1 MDIICI
7 EITKGIQNTQI
18 SINFMQ
24 ERAIVHM
31 DLDSFFVSVERLRDS
46 ALVGKPVIVGGLSD
60 RGVVAACSY
69 ETRAFGVRSAMPMR
83 MAMRLCPDAIVLRGD
98 LEAYSQYSE
107 SVTSLIMERAPL
119 VEKASIDE
127 FYLDMTGMER
137 FFGAYR
143 FATDLRERIQKQTG
157 LQISFGLSVNK
168 TVSKVATNHVKPA
181 GQHQVLAGEE
191 KAFLAPMP
199 VSKIPMIG
207 SVTAQTLRNMGIVHV
222 GTLSQMPL
230 KVLERSFGKSG
241 VMLWERAN
249 GIDLRPVVPYSEQKS
264 LSKEMTF
271 DQDSTDVVLLRRI
284 LGSLTEQLAYD
295 LRTLGQCTSCV
306 TVKLRY
312 SNFDTHTR
320 QITLP
325 ATASDHRLIP
335 AVVELF
341 EKLYDR
347 RLLIRLIGVRFS
359 KLLQGQEQLNLFDDG
374 ARLAPLYH
382 AMDGLKNR
390 FGEFS
395 IVRASGLMGR
405 HERRNI
411 LPKSED

>member
-1 MDIICI
+1 
-7 EITKGIQNTQI
+7 
-18 SINFMQ
+18 MQ
-24 ERAIVHM
+24 DRAIVHM
-31 DLDSFFVSVERLRDS
+31 DLDSFFVSVERLRDPR
-46 ALVGKPVIVGGLSD
+46 LVGKPVIVGGLSD

-83 MAMRLCPDAIVLRGD
+83 MALKLCPDALVLRGD
-98 LEAYSQYSE
+98 FEAYAQHSDW
-107 SVTSLIMERAPL
+107 VTRMIIDRAPV

-137 FFGAYR
+137 FFGSYQ
-143 FATDLRERIQKQTG
+143 FATDLRQKIHKETG

-181 GQHQVLAGEE
+181 GQFQVLPGEE
-191 KAFLAPMP
+191 KAFLAPMA
-199 VSKIPMIG
+199 VGKIPMIG
-207 SVTAQTLRNMGIVHV
+207 AVTAQTLRNMGIVHV

-230 KVLERSFGKSG
+230 KILERTFGKSG

-264 LSKEMTF
+264 LSKEITF
-271 DQDSTDVVLLRRI
+271 EQDTTDVHLLHRI

-295 LRTLGQCTSCV
+295 LRKLGQCTSCI

-320 QITLP
+320 QISIP
-325 ATASDHRLIP
+325 ASASDHRLIP
-335 AVVELF
+335 AVHELF

-359 KLLQGQEQLNLFDDG
+359 KLLQGQEQLSLFDDG
-374 ARLAPLYH
+374 ARLVPLYG
-382 AMDGLKNR
+382 AMDNLRNR
-390 FGEFS
+390 YGDFS
-395 IVRASGLMGR
+395 VLRASGLMERG
-405 HERRNI
+405 ERRNA
-411 LPKSED
+411 LGPKSE

>member
-1 MDIICI
+1 
-7 EITKGIQNTQI
+7 
-18 SINFMQ
+18 MQ
-24 ERAIVHM
+24 DRAIVHM

-46 ALVGKPVIVGGLSD
+46 RLVGKPVIVGGLSD

-83 MAMRLCPDAIVLRGD
+83 MALKLCPDAIVLRGD
-98 LEAYSQYSE
+98 FEAYAQHSDW
-107 SVTSLIMERAPL
+107 VTRMIMDRAPV

-127 FYLDMTGMER
+127 FYLDMTGMDR
-137 FFGAYR
+137 FFGSYQ
-143 FATDLRERIQKQTG
+143 FATDLRKRIHTETG

-181 GQHQVLAGEE
+181 GQFQVLPGEE

-199 VSKIPMIG
+199 VGKIPMIG
-207 SVTAQTLRNMGIVHV
+207 AVTSQTLRNMGIVHV

-230 KVLERSFGKSG
+230 KVLERTFGKSG

-264 LSKEMTF
+264 LSKEITF
-271 DQDSTDVVLLRRI
+271 EQDTTDVTLLRRI

-295 LRTLGQCTSCV
+295 LRKLGQCTSCI

-320 QITLP
+320 QISIP
-325 ATASDHRLIP
+325 ASASDHRLIP
-335 AVVELF
+335 AVHELF
-341 EKLYDR
+341 AKLYDR

-359 KLLQGQEQLNLFDDG
+359 KLLQGQEQLSLFDDG
-374 ARLAPLYH
+374 ARLVPLYG
-382 AMDGLKNR
+382 AMDLLRNR
-390 FGEFS
+390 YGDLS
-395 IVRASGLMGR
+395 VLRASGLMERG
-405 HERRNI
+405 ERRNA
-411 LPKSED
+411 LGPKSE

>member
-1 MDIICI
+1 
-7 EITKGIQNTQI
+7 
-18 SINFMQ
+18 MQ
-24 ERAIVHM
+24 DRAIVHM
-31 DLDSFFVSVERLRDS
+31 DLDSFFVSVERLRDPR
-46 ALVGKPVIVGGLSD
+46 LVGKPVIVGGLSD

-83 MAMRLCPDAIVLRGD
+83 MALKLCPDALVLRGD
-98 LEAYSQYSE
+98 FEAYAQHSDW
-107 SVTSLIMERAPL
+107 VTRMIIDRAPV

-137 FFGAYR
+137 FFGSYQ
-143 FATDLRERIQKQTG
+143 FATDLRQKIHKETG

-181 GQHQVLAGEE
+181 GQFQVLPGEE
-191 KAFLAPMP
+191 KAFLAPMA
-199 VSKIPMIG
+199 VGKIPMIG
-207 SVTAQTLRNMGIVHV
+207 AVTAQTLRNMGIVHV

-230 KVLERSFGKSG
+230 KILERTFGKSG

-264 LSKEMTF
+264 LAKEITF
-271 DQDSTDVVLLRRI
+271 EQDTTEVHLLHRI

-295 LRTLGQCTSCV
+295 LRKLGQCTSCI

-320 QITLP
+320 QISIP
-325 ATASDHRLIP
+325 ASASDHRLIP
-335 AVVELF
+335 AVHELF

-359 KLLQGQEQLNLFDDG
+359 KLLQGQEQLSLFDDG
-374 ARLAPLYH
+374 ARLVPLYG
-382 AMDGLKNR
+382 AMDNLRNR
-390 FGEFS
+390 YGDFS
-395 IVRASGLMGR
+395 VLRASGLMERG
-405 HERRNI
+405 ERRNA
-411 LPKSED
+411 LGPKSE

>member
-1 MDIICI
+1 
-7 EITKGIQNTQI
+7 
-18 SINFMQ
+18 MQ

-31 DLDSFFVSVERLRDS
+31 DLDSFFVSVERLRDPR
-46 ALVGKPVIVGGLSD
+46 LVGKPVIVGGLSD

-83 MAMRLCPDAIVLRGD
+83 MALKLCPDAIVLRGD
-98 LEAYSQYSE
+98 FEAYAQHSDW
-107 SVTSLIMERAPL
+107 VTRMIMDRAPV

-137 FFGAYR
+137 FFGSYQ
-143 FATDLRERIQKQTG
+143 FATDLRKRIQTETG

-181 GQHQVLAGEE
+181 GQFQVMPGEE
-191 KAFLAPMP
+191 RAFLAPMP
-199 VSKIPMIG
+199 VGKIPMIG
-207 SVTAQTLRNMGIVHV
+207 AVTAQTLRNMGIVHV

-230 KVLERSFGKSG
+230 KVLERTFGKSG

-264 LSKEMTF
+264 LSKEITF
-271 DQDSTDVVLLRRI
+271 EQDTTDVTLLRRI

-295 LRTLGQCTSCV
+295 LRKMGQCTSCI

-320 QITLP
+320 QISIP
-325 ATASDHRLIP
+325 ASASDHRLIP
-335 AVVELF
+335 AVHELF

-359 KLLQGQEQLNLFDDG
+359 KLLQGQEQLSLFDDG
-374 ARLAPLYH
+374 ARLVPLYG
-382 AMDGLKNR
+382 AMDLLRNR
-390 FGEFS
+390 YGDLS
-395 IVRASGLMGR
+395 VLRASGLMERG
-405 HERRNI
+405 ERRNA
-411 LPKSED
+411 LKPKSE

>member
-1 MDIICI
+1 
-7 EITKGIQNTQI
+7 
-18 SINFMQ
+18 MQ
-24 ERAIVHM
+24 DRAIVHM
-31 DLDSFFVSVERLRDS
+31 DLDSFFVSVERLRDPR
-46 ALVGKPVIVGGLSD
+46 LVGKPVIVGGLSD

-83 MAMRLCPDAIVLRGD
+83 MALKLCPDAIVLRGD
-98 LEAYSQYSE
+98 FEAYAQHSDW
-107 SVTSLIMERAPL
+107 VTRMIMDRAPV

-137 FFGAYR
+137 FFGSYQ
-143 FATDLRERIQKQTG
+143 FATDLRKRIHTETG

-181 GQHQVLAGEE
+181 GQFQVLPGEE
-191 KAFLAPMP
+191 KAFLAPMA
-199 VSKIPMIG
+199 VGKIPMIG
-207 SVTAQTLRNMGIVHV
+207 AVTAQTLRNMGIVHV

-230 KVLERSFGKSG
+230 KVLERTFGKSG

-264 LSKEMTF
+264 LSKEITF
-271 DQDSTDVVLLRRI
+271 EQDTTDVKLLHRI

-295 LRTLGQCTSCV
+295 LRKLGQCTSCI

-320 QITLP
+320 QVSIP
-325 ATASDHRLIP
+325 ASASDHRLIP
-335 AVVELF
+335 AVHELF

-359 KLLQGQEQLNLFDDG
+359 KLLQGQEQLSLFDDG
-374 ARLAPLYH
+374 ARLVPLYG
-382 AMDGLKNR
+382 AMDNLRNR
-390 FGEFS
+390 YGDFS
-395 IVRASGLMGR
+395 VLRASGLMERG
-405 HERRNI
+405 ERRNA
-411 LPKSED
+411 LGPKSE

>member
-1 MDIICI
+1 
-7 EITKGIQNTQI
+7 
-18 SINFMQ
+18 MQ

-31 DLDSFFVSVERLRDS
+31 DLDSFFVSVERLRDPR
-46 ALVGKPVIVGGLSD
+46 LVGKPVIVGGLSD

-83 MAMRLCPDAIVLRGD
+83 MALKLCPDAIVLRGD
-98 LEAYSQYSE
+98 FEAYAQHSDW
-107 SVTSLIMERAPL
+107 VTRMIMDRAPV

-137 FFGAYR
+137 FFGSYQ
-143 FATDLRERIQKQTG
+143 FATDLRQKIHKETG

-168 TVSKVATNHVKPA
+168 TVSKVATNHIKPA
-181 GQHQVLAGEE
+181 GQFQVLPGEE
-191 KAFLAPMP
+191 RAFLAPMT
-199 VSKIPMIG
+199 VGKIPMIG
-207 SVTAQTLRNMGIVHV
+207 AVTAQTLRNMGIVHV

-230 KVLERSFGKSG
+230 KVLERTFGKSG
-241 VMLWERAN
+241 VMLWERSN

-264 LSKEMTF
+264 LSKEITF
-271 DQDSTDVVLLRRI
+271 EQDTTDVKLLHRI

-295 LRTLGQCTSCV
+295 LRKLGQCTSCL

-320 QITLP
+320 QISIP
-325 ATASDHRLIP
+325 ASASDHRLIP
-335 AVVELF
+335 VVHELF

-359 KLLQGQEQLNLFDDG
+359 KLLQGQEQLSLFDDG
-374 ARLAPLYH
+374 ARLVPLYG
-382 AMDGLKNR
+382 AMDQLRNR
-390 FGEFS
+390 YGDFS
-395 IVRASGLMGR
+395 VLRASGLMERG
-405 HERRNI
+405 ERRNA
-411 LPKSED
+411 LGPKSE

>member
-1 MDIICI
+1 
-7 EITKGIQNTQI
+7 
-18 SINFMQ
+18 MQ

-31 DLDSFFVSVERLRDS
+31 DLDSFFVSVERLRDPR
-46 ALVGKPVIVGGLSD
+46 LVGKPVIVGGLSD

-83 MAMRLCPDAIVLRGD
+83 MALKLCPDALVLRGD
-98 LEAYSQYSE
+98 FEAYAQHSDW
-107 SVTSLIMERAPL
+107 VTRMIMDRAPV

-137 FFGAYR
+137 FFGSYQ
-143 FATDLRERIQKQTG
+143 FATDLRQKIHKETG

-181 GQHQVLAGEE
+181 GQYQVLPGEE
-191 KAFLAPMP
+191 KSFLAPMT
-199 VSKIPMIG
+199 VGKIPMIG
-207 SVTAQTLRNMGIVHV
+207 AVTAQTLRNMGIVHV

-230 KVLERSFGKSG
+230 KVLERTFGKSG

-264 LSKEMTF
+264 LSKEITF
-271 DQDSTDVVLLRRI
+271 EQDTTDVHLLHRI

-295 LRTLGQCTSCV
+295 LRKLGQCTSCI

-320 QITLP
+320 QISIP
-325 ATASDHRLIP
+325 ASASDHRLIP
-335 AVVELF
+335 AVHELF

-359 KLLQGQEQLNLFDDG
+359 KLLQGQEQLSLFDDG
-374 ARLAPLYH
+374 ARLVPLYG
-382 AMDGLKNR
+382 AMDNLRNR
-390 FGEFS
+390 YGDFS
-395 IVRASGLMGR
+395 VLRASGLMERG
-405 HERRNI
+405 ERRNA
-411 LPKSED
+411 LGPKSE

>member
-1 MDIICI
+1 M
-7 EITKGIQNTQI
+7 QN
-18 SINFMQ
+18 
-24 ERAIVHM
+24 RAIVHM
-31 DLDSFFVSVERLRDS
+31 DLDSFFVSVERLRDPR
-46 ALVGKPVIVGGLSD
+46 LVGKPVIVGGLSD

-83 MAMRLCPDAIVLRGD
+83 MALKLCPDALVLRGD
-98 LEAYSQYSE
+98 FEAYAQHSDW
-107 SVTSLIMERAPL
+107 VTRMIMDRAPV

-137 FFGAYR
+137 FFGSYQ
-143 FATDLRERIQKQTG
+143 FATDLRQKILKETG

-181 GQHQVLAGEE
+181 GQFQVLAGEE
-191 KAFLAPMP
+191 KAFLAPMA
-199 VSKIPMIG
+199 VGKIPMIG
-207 SVTAQTLRNMGIVHV
+207 AVTSQTLRNMGIVHV

-230 KVLERSFGKSG
+230 KILERTFGKSG

-271 DQDSTDVVLLRRI
+271 EQDTTDVRLLHRI

-295 LRTLGQCTSCV
+295 LRKLGQCTSCI

-320 QITLP
+320 QISIP
-325 ATASDHRLIP
+325 ASASDHRLIP
-335 AVVELF
+335 AVHELF

-359 KLLQGQEQLNLFDDG
+359 KLLQGQEQLSLFDDG
-374 ARLAPLYH
+374 ARLVPLYG
-382 AMDGLKNR
+382 AMDNLRNR
-390 FGEFS
+390 YGDFS
-395 IVRASGLMGR
+395 VLRASGLMERG
-405 HERRNI
+405 ERRNA
-411 LPKSED
+411 LGPKSE

>member
-1 MDIICI
+1 
-7 EITKGIQNTQI
+7 
-18 SINFMQ
+18 MQ

-31 DLDSFFVSVERLRDS
+31 DLDSFFVSVERLRDPR
-46 ALVGKPVIVGGLSD
+46 LVGKPVIVGGLSD

-83 MAMRLCPDAIVLRGD
+83 MALKLCPDAIVLRGD
-98 LEAYSQYSE
+98 FEAYAQHSDW
-107 SVTSLIMERAPL
+107 VTRMIMDRAPV

-137 FFGAYR
+137 FFGSYQ
-143 FATDLRERIQKQTG
+143 FATDLRQKIHKETG

-181 GQHQVLAGEE
+181 GQFQVLAGEE
-191 KAFLAPMP
+191 RAFLAPMT
-199 VSKIPMIG
+199 VGKIPMIG
-207 SVTAQTLRNMGIVHV
+207 AVTAQTLRNMGIVHV

-230 KVLERSFGKSG
+230 KVLERTFGKSG
-241 VMLWERAN
+241 VMLWERSN

-264 LSKEMTF
+264 LSKEITF
-271 DQDSTDVVLLRRI
+271 EQDTTDVKLLHRI

-295 LRTLGQCTSCV
+295 LRKLGQCTSCI

-320 QITLP
+320 QISIP
-325 ATASDHRLIP
+325 ASASDHRLIP
-335 AVVELF
+335 AVHELF
-341 EKLYDR
+341 DKLYDR

-359 KLLQGQEQLNLFDDG
+359 KLLQGQEQLSLFDDG
-374 ARLAPLYH
+374 ARLVPLYG
-382 AMDGLKNR
+382 AMDNLRNR
-390 FGEFS
+390 YGDFS
-395 IVRASGLMGR
+395 VLRASGLMERG
-405 HERRNI
+405 ERRNA
-411 LPKSED
+411 LGPKSE

>member
-1 MDIICI
+1 
-7 EITKGIQNTQI
+7 
-18 SINFMQ
+18 MQ
-24 ERAIVHM
+24 DRAIVHM
-31 DLDSFFVSVERLRDS
+31 DLDSFFVSVERLRDPR
-46 ALVGKPVIVGGLSD
+46 LVGKPVIVGGLSD

-83 MAMRLCPDAIVLRGD
+83 MALKLCPDAIVLRGD
-98 LEAYSQYSE
+98 FEAYAQHSDW
-107 SVTSLIMERAPL
+107 VTRMIMDRAPV

-137 FFGAYR
+137 FFCSYQ
-143 FATDLRERIQKQTG
+143 FATDLRKRIHTETG

-181 GQHQVLAGEE
+181 GQFQVLPGEE
-191 KAFLAPMP
+191 KAFLAPMT
-199 VSKIPMIG
+199 VGKIPMIG
-207 SVTAQTLRNMGIVHV
+207 AVTAQTLRNMGIVHV

-230 KVLERSFGKSG
+230 KVLERTFGKSG

-264 LSKEMTF
+264 LSKEITF
-271 DQDSTDVVLLRRI
+271 EQDTTDVKLLHRI

-295 LRTLGQCTSCV
+295 LRKLGQCTSCI

-320 QITLP
+320 QISIP
-325 ATASDHRLIP
+325 ASASDHRLIP
-335 AVVELF
+335 AVHELF

-359 KLLQGQEQLNLFDDG
+359 KLLQGQEQLSLFDDG
-374 ARLAPLYH
+374 ARLVPLYG
-382 AMDGLKNR
+382 AMDNLRNR
-390 FGEFS
+390 YGDFS
-395 IVRASGLMGR
+395 VLRASGLMERG
-405 HERRNI
+405 ERRNA
-411 LPKSED
+411 LGPKSE